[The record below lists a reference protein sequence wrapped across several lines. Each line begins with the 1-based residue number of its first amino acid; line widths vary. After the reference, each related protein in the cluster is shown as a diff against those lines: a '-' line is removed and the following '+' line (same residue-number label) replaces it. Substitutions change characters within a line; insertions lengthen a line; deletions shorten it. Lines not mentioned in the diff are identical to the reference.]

1 MPATS
6 MQRNIVALALVG
18 VACASPPRAVVSP
31 GAPPAA
37 ASAAT
42 RLADHH
48 VHLLGPGL
56 LRDWRALGAQF
67 SRADPAHLTA
77 DGLLQGIDGQPAE
90 VERVV
95 LVPMAHL
102 YGSSEFRSGLALSL
116 DDERARLAAENDHV
130 AREAARWSGRALA
143 LCSVSVLRPYAWE
156 ELRRCRTDLQSSG
169 LKLHLASSEVDLRR
183 AEHLAAVEAIA
194 GWAETEGLPIL
205 LHLDPQLR
213 GHTGEDI
220 RRFARVV
227 LEPHPRLTV
236 VVAHLGG
243 SGGYGPWTRSVFTA
257 LLDWL
262 EEGAAAG
269 DPRPEVRF
277 DLSAVVLEEASEGVP
292 PTTAEEAA
300 ALAADLRRA
309 GFARLLLGSDYPVF
323 APRRT
328 ARLLAERAGLTPGE
342 LATLLAARLTF
353 PARATRQ
360 GASPIR

>member
-1 MPATS
+1 L
-6 MQRNIVALALVG
+6 QRSSVAIALVAM
-18 VACASPPRAVVSP
+18 ACASPPRRVVSP
-31 GAPPAA
+31 VASPAA

-42 RLADHH
+42 LPGDHH
-48 VHLLGPGL
+48 VHLLGPRL
-56 LRDWRALGAQF
+56 LRDWKALGARF
-67 SRADPAHLTA
+67 SRADPVYQSA
-77 DGLLQGIDGQPAE
+77 DGLLRGSDGQPSE

-102 YGSSEFRSGLALSL
+102 YGNSEFRAGLALSL
-116 DDERARLAAENDHV
+116 EDERARLAAENDHV
-130 AREAARWSGRALA
+130 AREAARWPERAVA
-143 LCSVSVLRPYAWE
+143 LCSVSVLRPYLWE
-156 ELRRCRTDLQSSG
+156 ELRRCRGKLQSAG

-183 AEHLAAVEAIA
+183 PEHLAIVEAVA
-194 GWAETEGLPIL
+194 AWAEAEGLPIL

-213 GHTGEDI
+213 GHTVEDI

-227 LEPHPRLTV
+227 LEPHPRLAV

-262 EEGAAAG
+262 EERAAAG

-277 DLSAVVLEEASEGVP
+277 DLSAVVLEEESEGVA

-323 APRRT
+323 SPRRT
-328 ARLLAERAGLTPGE
+328 AQLLAERAGLTSTE

-353 PARATRQ
+353 PSGSAPR
-360 GASPIR
+360 GASANR